1 MLVRKYGGSSLKTM
15 EQIREICQTLPGE
28 PFVLVLSAA
37 EGRTDELYAT
47 ATGCDEENNHHIAL
61 GELESCL
68 RLWSMLDMQNRDAE
82 IIPYKRIGI
91 TASMPHGG
99 RIVSCDPSYIRS
111 VLERGVIAIVPG
123 FQGMY
128 DNKIAILERGASDD
142 TAVALASMLKVR
154 CEIYSD
160 VPYIYDDNYQRIST
174 IDYDHLSK
182 IVGKQTAPISQG
194 AIYLAQQANTEI
206 YFNHWCGKGE
216 GTLVKNS
223 TKCTESC

>member
-1 MLVRKYGGSSLKTM
+1 
-15 EQIREICQTLPGE
+15 
-28 PFVLVLSAA
+28 
-37 EGRTDELYAT
+37 
-47 ATGCDEENNHHIAL
+47 
-61 GELESCL
+61 
-68 RLWSMLDMQNRDAE
+68 MLDMQNRDAE

-91 TASMPHGG
+91 TASKPHGG

-123 FQGMY
+123 FQGVY

-142 TAVALASMLKVR
+142 TAVAIASMLKVR

-174 IDYDHLSK
+174 IDYNDLSK

-194 AIYLAQQANTEI
+194 AISLAQQANTEI